1 MTKVIMVRH
10 GQTTWNLEHK
20 YQGHSDI
27 VLSEQGIRQAE
38 LAAKRLADEP
48 IQAVYASD
56 LSRAFKTAEIIAA
69 KHRLP
74 VSGLAEL
81 REINFGKWEGLT
93 YEQIYAGWPELIKTL
108 YNNPD
113 ESQVPGGETFRT
125 LKERAFHCLETLLAR
140 HPDETIL
147 LVSHGGTIRTL
158 LCAVLNIHLN
168 HIWKIKQ
175 DNTAVNIIE
184 FNEAYPVVALLNDT
198 HHLKE

>member
-10 GQTTWNLEHK
+10 GQTTWNVEHK

-27 VLSEQGIRQAE
+27 ILSEEGIRQAE

-56 LSRAFKTAEIIAA
+56 LSRAFKTAEIIAEG
-69 KHRLP
+69 HRLP
-74 VSGLAEL
+74 VSSLAEL

-93 YEQIYAGWPELIKTL
+93 YEQIYASWPELIKAL
-108 YNNPD
+108 YENPD
-113 ESQVPGGETFRT
+113 ESRIPGGETFRA
-125 LKERAFHCLETLLAR
+125 LKERAFHCLEALLDR
-140 HPDETIL
+140 HSNETIL

-158 LCAVLNIHLN
+158 LCAILNIHLN

-175 DNTAVNIIE
+175 DNTAVNVIE
-184 FNEAYPVVALLNDT
+184 FEGNYPVIALLNDT
-198 HHLKE
+198 HHLKG